1 MKKVLITIGLLA
13 ISVLSG
19 CAVVPAYEPG
29 PYYESA
35 PYYGARPYYGPPAV
49 IVTEP
54 VYVPWYRYRGGR
66 H

>member
-13 ISVLSG
+13 IATVSG
-19 CAVVPAYEPG
+19 CAVVPYEPG
-29 PYYESA
+29 PYYQPA

-54 VYVPWYRYRGGR
+54 VFVPR
-66 H
+66 HRHHGWRR